1 MGEPPAKK
9 GGRRIGQREKV
20 TRGVFAVEASGNPT
34 ASFGVGKTLQSFP
47 ELSQGA
53 GPSYLHT
60 GQSLAMGH
68 LLGGAY
74 FE

>member
-9 GGRRIGQREKV
+9 GGGRIGQREKV
-20 TRGVFAVEASGNPT
+20 TRGVSAAEASVNPT
-34 ASFGVGKTLQSFP
+34 ASFGAGKTLQSFP
-47 ELSQGA
+47 ELGQGA

-60 GQSLAMGH
+60 GHSLAMGH